1 MFAECRSDHVAF
13 LSDFEHCTY
22 CIPQRVPS
30 NMIEQFFLSFQGSD
44 HLQESYR
51 FSKFGQSIFR
61 HLLVGYDDACATG
74 RMKNDTDN
82 QRPDRNIAVF
92 EALTPSLRLHRS
104 SLPCWENKKYD
115 F

>member
-1 MFAECRSDHVAF
+1 MHNSIES
-13 LSDFEHCTY
+13 
-22 CIPQRVPS
+22 VP
-30 NMIEQFFLSFQGSD
+30 MLFFRRD
-44 HLQESYR
+44 
-51 FSKFGQSIFR
+51 
-61 HLLVGYDDACATG
+61 ATG